1 MKPLHRTHPAGS
13 ERNAFTLIE
22 LLVVIAIIAIL
33 AGMLLPALGKA
44 KQKAQATNCLNNLK
58 QLGLAWNM
66 YAPDFDDRLV
76 LGHYQ
81 VMNAA
86 GTAGVAGS
94 VNRSAW
100 CMGDQRDTGAN
111 PYTPYLPGLS
121 STNDQAIMDGQLYPY
136 LKATKPYKDPADKRS
151 TNGVPKN
158 RSYSMNSWVSEL
170 KVGGAGSSAP
180 FVANANYPL
189 FRRSGDFTT
198 TSSSDVWVLIDEH
211 DALIND
217 SWFAVDLSGSRTW
230 LDLPAARHAGS
241 YALNFADGHS
251 ELFKLNQVGLFSG
264 PSPTVPLNVNQG
276 AQPANADWLK
286 LRLVSGAK

>member
-1 MKPLHRTHPAGS
+1 MTTASARSTHR
-13 ERNAFTLIE
+13 AFTLIE

-44 KQKAQATNCLNNLK
+44 KMKAQATNCLNNLK
-58 QLGLAWNM
+58 QLGLGWNM

-81 VMNAA
+81 QLNAA
-86 GTAGVAGS
+86 GTATVANT
-94 VNRSAW
+94 VNMSAW
-100 CMGDQRDTGAN
+100 CNGDQKDTGVN

-121 STNDQAIMDGQLYPY
+121 STNDQVIKDGQLYPY
-136 LKATKPYKDPADKRS
+136 LKATKSYKDPADKRT
-151 TNGVPKN
+151 TNNVPKN

-189 FRRSGDFTT
+189 FRRLGDFTT
-198 TSSSDVWVLIDEH
+198 TSATDVWVLIDEH
-211 DALIND
+211 ESLIND

-230 LDLPAARHAGS
+230 LDLPTARHGGAYS
-241 YALNFADGHS
+241 LNFADGHS
-251 ELFKLNQVGLFSG
+251 EIYKLQQVGLFSG
-264 PSPTVPLNVNQG
+264 PSPTVPLNVAQGG
-276 AQPANADWLK
+276 AQPATADWLK
-286 LRLVSGAK
+286 LRNVSGGK

>member
-1 MKPLHRTHPAGS
+1 MNTSQPTRPAHRSG
-13 ERNAFTLIE
+13 FTLIE

-33 AGMLLPALGKA
+33 AGMLLPALSKA
-44 KQKAQATNCLNNLK
+44 KMKSQATNCLNNLK
-58 QLGLAWNM
+58 QLGLGWNM

-86 GTAGVAGS
+86 GTAGVANS

-100 CMGDQRDTGAN
+100 CNGDQRDNGAN

-121 STNDQAIMDGQLYPY
+121 STNDQAIMDGQLFPY
-136 LKATKPYKDPADKRS
+136 LRATKTYKDPADKRS
-151 TNGVPKN
+151 TNNVVKN

-189 FRRSGDFTT
+189 FRRLGDFTT
-198 TSSSDVWVLIDEH
+198 TSSTDVWVLIDEH
-211 DALIND
+211 EALIND

-230 LDLPAARHAGS
+230 LDLPTARHGGA

-251 ELFKLNQVGLFSG
+251 EIFKLQQVGLFSG
-264 PSPTVPLNVNQG
+264 PAPTVPLNV
-276 AQPANADWLK
+276 AQATQTANNDWLK
-286 LRLVSGAK
+286 LRNVSGGK